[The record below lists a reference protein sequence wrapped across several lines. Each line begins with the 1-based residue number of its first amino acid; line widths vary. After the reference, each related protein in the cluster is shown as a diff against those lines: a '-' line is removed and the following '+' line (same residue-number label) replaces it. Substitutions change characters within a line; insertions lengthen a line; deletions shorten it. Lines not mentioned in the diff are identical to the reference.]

1 MVKHENFKT
10 CDQSGFCKR
19 NRAYTDTAT
28 SRGSSWSSPYR
39 IDGQTLKVEG
49 GQLKGLILKKI
60 KGSNDEVGLPL
71 TINFLESGS
80 VRVTVDEEKRQKGE
94 IDLRHGSQ
102 VRKERYNEV
111 SSWVLVNDLKS
122 DSSITSIIGKDSTT
136 VQFGLDKKYEAV
148 VQYTPFSINFIRD
161 KHVHIRLNGQGS
173 MNVEHW
179 RPKIEKE
186 VKETKEGEEP
196 VVEVGED
203 ESTWW
208 EETFGGN
215 TDSKPKGPESVGLDI
230 TFEGYEHVFGIPE
243 HAAPLSLKETRYVR
257 AFVSERICH

>member
-10 CDQSGFCKR
+10 CDQSGFCQR
-19 NRAYTDTAT
+19 NRAYADTAANG
-28 SRGSSWSSPYR
+28 GSAWVSPYR
-39 IDGQTLKVEG
+39 IDTETLKVKDG
-49 GQLKGLILKKI
+49 LLKGVLLKKI
-60 KGSNDEVGLPL
+60 DGSDAEIRLPL
-71 TINFLESGS
+71 VISFLQSGS

-94 IDLRHGSQ
+94 VELRHGSQ
-102 VRKERYNEV
+102 ARRERYNEA
-111 SSWVLVNDLKS
+111 SSWALISDLRT
-122 DSSITSIIGKDSTT
+122 DSGVISTIEKDITTI
-136 VQFGLDKKYEAV
+136 QFGPDRKYEAV
-148 VQYTPFSINFIRD
+148 IQHTPFGINFVRD
-161 KHVHIRLNGQGS
+161 KQVHVKLNAQGL

-186 VKETKEGEEP
+186 VKETKEGEEDKEDKES
-196 VVEVGED
+196 VVEVGVD

-243 HAAPLSLKETRYVR
+243 HAAPLSLKETR
-257 AFVSERICH
+257 